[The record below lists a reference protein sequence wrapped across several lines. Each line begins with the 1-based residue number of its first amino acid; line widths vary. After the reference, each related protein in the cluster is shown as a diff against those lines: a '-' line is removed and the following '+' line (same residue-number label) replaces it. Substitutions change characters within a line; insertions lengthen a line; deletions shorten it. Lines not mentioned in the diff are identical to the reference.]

1 MPISA
6 QGIDL
11 ARPHKTTH
19 TGCSVSTS
27 QCLQVYPSAAG
38 SMLYCHACR
47 EKLWI
52 PFEGKHSEYVQ
63 RKAQQEEQ
71 AELKKLRQSKD
82 WSLPEDFSRTL
93 PAAELAWLTKC
104 GWGPELINKNNV
116 GWSKKLQRTIIP
128 LSVGWQGRSNEKG
141 TKQKWHTQTPQ
152 TYQFYLD
159 GSPIPWPYAAINN
172 YLHRTI
178 VVVEDVMSAAR
189 ISKHYITL
197 CAMGTPKKPPVST
210 VGCVWALWFDSDKA
224 GQAARDSW
232 RKDLMWGNYV
242 WQISTEKDPK
252 LYTDKEIE
260 EYITKCSTYT
270 RH

>member
-11 ARPHKTTH
+11 TRPHKTTH
-19 TGCSVSTS
+19 TGCSVSPS
-27 QCLQVYPSAAG
+27 KCLQVYPSAAG
-38 SMLYCHACR
+38 SMLYCHACK

-63 RKAQQEEQ
+63 RKAQQEKQ
-71 AELKKLRQSKD
+71 AELNKLLQSKD

-104 GWGPELINKNNV
+104 GWGPELINKNNI
-116 GWSKKLQRTIIP
+116 GWSEKLQRTIIP
-128 LSVGWQGRSNEKG
+128 LSVGWQGRSNAKG

-159 GSPIPWPYAAINN
+159 GATVPWPYDSITSTSHNC
-172 YLHRTI
+172 I

-189 ISKHYITL
+189 ISKFHLTL
-197 CAMGTPKKPPVST
+197 CTMGTPKKPPIST
-210 VGCVWALWFDSDKA
+210 TGKTWVLWFDADPA
-224 GQAARDSW
+224 GQAAYTSW
-232 RKDLMWGNYV
+232 KQDLTWGNDVGYI
-242 WQISTEKDPK
+242 WTKKDPK
-252 LYTDKEIE
+252 LHTDEEIRKIVCE
-260 EYITKCSTYT
+260 Q
-270 RH
+270 